1 MWGLPALLAHW
12 FGMGWYRERGR
23 RILPKGFH
31 GGKCPP
37 LVKRRKLAVV
47 TVS

>member
-1 MWGLPALLAHW
+1 MGWD
-12 FGMGWYRERGR
+12 GMGWDREGGR